1 MARGAVPMDPR
12 GSSPARGGEADDHLD
27 DEQRRHDDAG
37 AAKREEPFKAPAL
50 PRGQL
55 VVRVDALE
63 LQARQLLERR
73 ASKEEQEKHA
83 EKLQE
88 ARKELKASGGYTA
101 HKLQFELLGE
111 QKRLQKAH
119 AALRNHEDDLQRKT
133 EQAKQIADDIAALEQ
148 EMGRIRARI
157 EHAEQRASYLALQVG
172 TLGQHQQDVAAVH
185 GTMAELVQL
194 VSTGSEELRHKVES
208 VAAYL
213 RHIAPVF
220 YPPEMDPVVADGVDA
235 VSNQCSETDLDAEV
249 FDDEGWMHDDGGGD
263 DEEDSFGMPAHIDVV
278 TMDLQRLRKQ
288 RQEAVEAARAR
299 GTVLLPETEA
309 IFDEKLRVAEE
320 RVIAAEALNKAAE
333 EVQDILQRRGHN
345 PEEHQRAVDGPTSSR
360 APQPDPSQRDL
371 STATHH
377 VHSQP
382 GPSHGGARTGT
393 VVQTTANPELEA
405 ALADGAVDIVGKVL
419 EQAKVESER
428 KRGDRTRP
436 RSESTQRDER
446 NDERGR
452 RRGRARSSGGRDQTA
467 TRGSSVDARG
477 HDRSGGRQRERS
489 QRGRRTRAS
498 GQLAIEDINMAG
510 MD

>member
-1 MARGAVPMDPR
+1 MAAR
-12 GSSPARGGEADDHLD
+12 GSSPARGTGADDAQHD
-27 DEQRRHDDAG
+27 DEQRQRDDAG
-37 AAKREEPFKAPAL
+37 AIKREEPFQAPAL

-119 AALRNHEDDLQRKT
+119 AALRTHEDDLQRKT
-133 EQAKQIADDIAALEQ
+133 EQAKELADSIAALEQ
-148 EMGRIRARI
+148 EMGRVRARI
-157 EHAEQRASYLALQVG
+157 AHAEQRASYLALQVG

-185 GTMAELVQL
+185 GTMAELL
-194 VSTGSEELRHKVES
+194 ELASTGSEELRHKVES

-220 YPPEMDPVVADGVDA
+220 YPPEMDPVVADGADA

-249 FDDEGWMHDDGGGD
+249 FGDEGWMHDGD
-263 DEEDSFGMPAHIDVV
+263 VVDDDEDSFSMPAHIDVV

-288 RQEAVEAARAR
+288 KQEAVDAARAR
-299 GTVLLPETEA
+299 GAVLLPETEA
-309 IFDEKLRVAEE
+309 IFEEKLRVAEE
-320 RVIAAEALNKAAE
+320 RVTTAEALNKAAE
-333 EVQDILQRRGHN
+333 EVQGILQRRGPKPAH
-345 PEEHQRAVDGPTSSR
+345 HQRDGDGSASPQ
-360 APQPDPSQRDL
+360 APHSGPSQ
-371 STATHH
+371 SAASAVSPQ
-377 VHSQP
+377 VHSQTGRP
-382 GPSHGGARTGT
+382 YDGTMSGT
-393 VVQTTANPELEA
+393 VAVRRVANLELDA
-405 ALADGAVDIVGKVL
+405 ALADGAIDIVDRAL
-419 EQAKVESER
+419 EQTRVENER
-428 KRGDRTRP
+428 KRISRGRP
-436 RSESTQRDER
+436 RSESAQRDEGG
-446 NDERGR
+446 DERGR
-452 RRGRARSSGGRDQTA
+452 RRGRARSSGGRDQRA
-467 TRGSSVDARG
+467 PRCSSDDAREQAG
-477 HDRSGGRQRERS
+477 GGGRQRERS
-489 QRGRRTRAS
+489 QRGRRTRP